1 MNGHMHNRAIVGIII
16 INYNTG
22 TKITHT
28 KYRLGKTKNLSS
40 VHTENEQNNKA
51 RPHANRH
58 TKPGQQIAT
67 NRAMHND
74 MRLIEN
80 GEGEYDAV
88 VIRGDKYSLIR
99 GEYIPI
105 GCNFHYPKVW
115 GRKYA
120 ATKLL
125 EYIMADKR
133 KQIADAQRE
142 LDKLQRCL
150 DKVNEW
156 SDTDQ

>member
-1 MNGHMHNRAIVGIII
+1 MLSNPIVGIII
-16 INYNTG
+16 INYNTA
-22 TKITHT
+22 TKIIHT
-28 KYRLGKTKNLSS
+28 KYRLEKTKNLSS
-40 VHTENEQNNKA
+40 VHTNENQNNTA

-58 TKPGQQIAT
+58 TKPGEQIAT

-88 VIRGDKYSLIR
+88 VDRGEKYSLIR

-120 ATKLL
+120 ATRLI

-133 KQIADAQRE
+133 KQILDAERE
-142 LDKLQRCL
+142 LGKLQRCL
-150 DKVNEW
+150 DKVNTWED
-156 SDTDQ
+156 SDK